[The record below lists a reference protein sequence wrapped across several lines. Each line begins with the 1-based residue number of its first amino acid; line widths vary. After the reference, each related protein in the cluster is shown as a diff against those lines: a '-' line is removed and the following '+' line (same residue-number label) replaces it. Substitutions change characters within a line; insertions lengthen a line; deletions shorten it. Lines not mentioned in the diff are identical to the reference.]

1 MMTTFIIVGVVIG
14 IICLAFWTLVAL
26 MLDTW
31 GQRLMALIFTFFIWL
46 LITFGIVVQT
56 TQDQKNWNGGCCT
69 ECGGEYKF
77 SGASEHRGNHD
88 YFYSCVECDHTIE
101 VDTIK
106 K

>member
-1 MMTTFIIVGVVIG
+1 MTTFVIVGVVIG
-14 IICLAFWTLVAL
+14 IMSLIFWTLVAL

-46 LITFGIVVQT
+46 LLTLGIVAQT
-56 TQDQKNWNGGCCT
+56 TQDQKNWNDGYCT

-77 SGASEHRGNHD
+77 SGASQHRRNHD
-88 YFYSCVECDHTIE
+88 YFYSCVECDHTIKVE
-101 VDTIK
+101 TIK